1 MTTFKINPRIPQLL
15 GYGGLLPMLA
25 SLFGLW
31 HWPQLADQLVDAAT
45 LYVGAIFSFL
55 GGLQW
60 GLALQE
66 DTEQLLDAEVTLR
79 LIVGVIPS
87 LITVCALLMPVLSGG
102 ACLITGL
109 WLLLAFEGTGGQTW
123 DCRLVS
129 AIAAQ
134 SHHYAFWIPGRHFVA
149 CSLTLTVCMQAGA
162 LARCLLCDAQAGINR
177 WNHHETARNRLCF
190 ISRGRQSHH

>member
-1 MTTFKINPRIPQLL
+1 MPPLKIYPRIPQLL

-25 SLFGLW
+25 LLFGLW

-60 GLALQE
+60 GLALKE

-87 LITVCALLMPVLSGG
+87 LITVCALLMPVLYGG

-109 WLLLAFEGTGGQTW
+109 WLLLAYERYWRANKGLPCW
-123 DCRLVS
+123 
-129 AIAAQ
+129 
-134 SHHYAFWIPGRHFVA
+134 Y
-149 CSLTLTVCMQAGA
+149 LTLRLNLTIMLSGS
-162 LARCLLCDAQAGINR
+162 LAAILWLAV
-177 WNHHETARNRLCF
+177 
-190 ISRGRQSHH
+190 